1 MDQQQA
7 VTEAAAAVIAHGGPD
22 QLTDPHVPLEAM
34 GRALDAGASHDDIAA
49 EMQHQREGA

>member
-22 QLTDPHVPLEAM
+22 QLTDPHIPLEAM
-34 GRALDAGASHDDIAA
+34 GRAYDLGAQPEDIHA
-49 EMQHQREGA
+49 EMRRQRGA